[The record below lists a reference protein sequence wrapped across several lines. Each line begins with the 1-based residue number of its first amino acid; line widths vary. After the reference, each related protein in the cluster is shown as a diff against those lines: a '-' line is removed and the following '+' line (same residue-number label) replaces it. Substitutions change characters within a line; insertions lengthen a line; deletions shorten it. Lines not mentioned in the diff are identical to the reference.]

1 MADWKAFCA
10 NYYKTY
16 QPGETAP
23 QPGCTNGVKTNA
35 EILTLAKS
43 IGELTAQ
50 VNTTPTGLQA
60 TSVSTVVDNTI
71 NSFCCTM
78 MNKQDLQTKLVT
90 AREEYNV
97 AKIRADNIQNPANDV
112 SNRGTRFP
120 FGRPLRP
127 EVAPI
132 LLLFTFAF
140 MILSFGM
147 LLTLGNV
154 HIVYATSGLGMF
166 AWVEQL
172 KMEFQ
177 SLSWGT
183 VGTTVG
189 LSAAAAIGIFYAI
202 VKTRPQWLGL

>member
-1 MADWKAFCA
+1 MADWKSFCA
-10 NYYKTY
+10 NYYKIQTD
-16 QPGETAP
+16 ETPP
-23 QPGCTNGVKTNA
+23 QPGCTNGAKTNVDILNLVKT
-35 EILTLAKS
+35 
-43 IGELTAQ
+43 IGGLNGSSSSSAVDTA
-50 VNTTPTGLQA
+50 
-60 TSVSTVVDNTI
+60 I

-78 MNKQDLQTKLVT
+78 VNKEDLQTKLVT
-90 AREEYNV
+90 AREEYTV
-97 AKIRADNIQNPANDV
+97 AKLRADNIQNPPSDV

-132 LLLFTFAF
+132 LLLFIFAF

-154 HIVYATSGLGMF
+154 QIVYATSGLGIF
-166 AWVEQL
+166 GWLEFL

-177 SLSWGT
+177 SMSWGAL
-183 VGTTVG
+183 GITTG

-202 VKTRPQWLGL
+202 VKTRPQWIGL

>member
-1 MADWKAFCA
+1 MSDWKAFCA
-10 NYYKTY
+10 NYYKI

-23 QPGCTNGVKTNA
+23 QPGCTNGVKKNA
-35 EILTLAKS
+35 EILTLATT
-43 IGELTAQ
+43 IGALPSKITA
-50 VNTTPTGLQA
+50 NPIGIDA
-60 TSVSTVVDNTI
+60 ASVSTEVDRAI

-78 MNKQDLQTKLVT
+78 VNKEDLQAKLVS

-166 AWVEQL
+166 AWVEQF